1 VVARDVASDV
11 VAYSNPAVPG
21 RHVEELKGLKAHL
34 RTAYKARMETSSQPA
49 TSTDDQR

>member
-21 RHVEELKGLKAHL
+21 RHVEELKGLEARLRPAH
-34 RTAYKARMETSSQPA
+34 KARMEASSHPS
-49 TSTDDQR
+49 TSTDDHR